1 MYILCR
7 HSHAEVTEAIQYLWL
22 SLLMTESFARKFYA
36 RYAVQINLYLN
47 KHDPLSAG
55 DLCWMVCHF
64 PPPLP
69 ATQSVK
75 ELNWNVCET
84 LIDGCI
90 ICDVLKQ
97 EYHARHNNLQWCL
110 SCNQGKLKRATQT
123 LLTTTVPGSHYC
135 GMQVL
140 ITWANQELTDAC
152 HGHTTLQDLD
162 RRVHCLLYTGERHHS
177 RQSLQPQQHS
187 SLYTR
192 TEWKSPQSQP
202 HSLMYIST
210 TLLPY
215 IPGGWGTGGKGIEG
229 GLRGREGAYP

>member
-1 MYILCR
+1 MQVQSCKGNWGHPVPMAFSPHDWILCPQVLCKIC
-7 HSHAEVTEAIQYLWL
+7 HANASVYLRSMILSQQGISAEWSVT
-22 SLLMTESFARKFYA
+22 S
-36 RYAVQINLYLN
+36 
-47 KHDPLSAG
+47 
-55 DLCWMVCHF
+55 

-140 ITWANQELTDAC
+140 ITWVNQKPVSYTHLT
-152 HGHTTLQDLD
+152 
-162 RRVHCLLYTGERHHS
+162 
-177 RQSLQPQQHS
+177 
-187 SLYTR
+187 
-192 TEWKSPQSQP
+192 
-202 HSLMYIST
+202 
-210 TLLPY
+210 LP
-215 IPGGWGTGGKGIEG
+215 TK
-229 GLRGREGAYP
+229 LSV